1 MYFGPP
7 PLTRFL
13 AKKLSLTLSRTAVSF
28 GVRTFSKAGIVN
40 LSVILI
46 TGAFC
51 AISRCSS
58 GDEDANHRVIPA
70 AIAVVIRLGQAERRP
85 ALDHFS
91 APVSLIA
98 SPHARSKPRFES
110 SGKRFIA
117 SVKTWVFARGRSG
130 EALISRDSQRLHSVC
145 AATVVGGGD
154 VGSAPGQWRRTS
166 TLLKRRSFSGRSS
179 IDPEGRKVR
188 V

>member
-7 PLTRFL
+7 PLPRFL
-13 AKKLSLTLSRTAVSF
+13 AKKLSPTLIRTAVSF
-28 GVRTFSKAGIVN
+28 GVRTFSNAGIVN

-46 TGAFC
+46 SRAFC

-58 GDEDANHRVIPA
+58 GDEDANQRILPA
-70 AIAVVIRLGQAERRP
+70 AIAAVIRLDQAKRGP
-85 ALDHFS
+85 VLDHFS

-98 SPHARSKPRFES
+98 SPQARSKLRFERF
-110 SGKRFIA
+110 GKRFLA
-117 SVKTWVFARGRSG
+117 SAKTWLFGRGRSG
-130 EALISRDSQRLHSVC
+130 EALISFDNQRLHSVC
-145 AATVVGGGD
+145 AATVVSGD
-154 VGSAPGQWRRTS
+154 ADSAPGQRRRTS

-179 IDPEGRKVR
+179 IDPEGRKVS